1 MALQKQWRE
10 SEKIFEELGLEI
22 VEHRH
27 ARSSHRIYTLE
38 YRGFHKVIAISGMK
52 GTNSAKQNRIADLIR
67 FKRVVDQTHAGE
79 KPPLP
84 DGVWRA

>member
-10 SEKIFEELGLEI
+10 TEKTFEELGLEV
-22 VEHRH
+22 VEHRQ

-38 YRGFHKVIAISGMK
+38 YRGFHKIMTVSGVK
-52 GTNSAKQNRIADLIR
+52 GSNTAKQNRTADLVR
-67 FKRVVDQTHAGE
+67 FKRLVDQTHAGE
-79 KPPLP
+79 RPPLP